1 MRGTTL
7 VKAIVL
13 LAIFGIVGHGAH
25 AVTNVV
31 DYSSQLTEKQ
41 QEIDALNKRI
51 SDLSAKRS
59 KTASEADAIALTLEQ
74 LKVDLQRANA
84 QLEQTQA
91 TMTDVK
97 KKSKTTGAQVTD
109 LQHRIDGKKREL
121 DALIRQL
128 YEYEQVSL
136 VQIFFDSKSLSD
148 VFNQRSAYKQLQE
161 RAVRLLGDMHDDQD
175 DLSGKKQALDQQAS
189 DLEQLQK
196 LQDVQAQ
203 DLADKKSAQKLFLQ
217 QKKQQKAQY
226 ESLIAEAQMAR
237 DEIKKQV
244 FTLQNGS
251 IKISL
256 NSANDMA
263 KFAGKVTGVR
273 PAVIIA
279 VLKIESGVGS
289 NLGSGRYPNSIA
301 STKNRDAFLRI
312 TKALGI
318 DPYTAPLSRSGAMGP
333 AQIMPT
339 TWEGMAQ
346 RIQTLMGKKLA
357 NPYELADAFVA
368 TGVFLA
374 DKGAQ
379 DPAREA
385 EALQRYVG
393 GIYWEGQ
400 AWYSRKVL
408 AVAQEYEKEGL

>member
-13 LAIFGIVGHGAH
+13 LAVFGIVGHGAH

-59 KTASEADAIALTLEQ
+59 ETASEADAIALTLEQ